1 MDTLEKEKMKLLGS
15 KGGRATAEKHGSAYM
30 REIGLKGLDKRYAEK
45 RKKALRGR
53 KEASNQSNT
62 QKK

>member
-15 KGGRATAEKHGSAYM
+15 KGGRATAEKHGSDYM
-30 REIGLKGLDKRYAEK
+30 RQIGLKGLDKRYAEK

-53 KEASNQSNT
+53 KETANQPIT
-62 QKK
+62 TKK